1 MSRLFQEDRLV
12 LATHNQGKLEEI
24 AALLTPF
31 DVNVVGAG
39 SLNLP
44 EPEETESSF
53 VGNARIKAHAAA
65 KATGSPALADDSGI
79 EIAALNGA
87 PGVYTADW
95 AETPKGRNFKMAMEK
110 VHFELEKING
120 NMRRNW
126 NIVSCFIPL
135 SRYTTSS
142 WCSCSKAC
150 DIISTDFMR

>member
-1 MSRLFQEDRLV
+1 MSRLFQEDRLI

-24 AALLTPF
+24 AALLAPF
-31 DVNVVGAG
+31 DVKVVGAG
-39 SLNLP
+39 SLHLP

-95 AETPKGRNFKMAMEK
+95 AETPKGRDFKMAMEK
-110 VHFELEKING
+110 AHFELEKINAPAPRIANFVALWCWPG
-120 NMRRNW
+120 PTGPMRCLRGL
-126 NIVSCFIPL
+126 CL
-135 SRYTTSS
+135 A
-142 WCSCSKAC
+142 K
-150 DIISTDFMR
+150 